1 MTKCCYE
8 VTDPSIENFFGNA
21 GLAAAWEKVSD
32 DMRDEK
38 PELTEVFDHI
48 ESIRLRVLPP

>member
-21 GLAAAWEKVSD
+21 GLAAAWEKVKR

-38 PELTEVFDHI
+38 PELTEVFDYI
-48 ESIRLRVLPP
+48 DSIRQRV

>member
-8 VTDPSIENFFGNA
+8 VTDPRIENFFGNA
-21 GLAAAWEKVSD
+21 GLAAAWEKVKR

-38 PELTEVFDHI
+38 PELTEVFDYI
-48 ESIRLRVLPP
+48 DSIRQRV